1 MRENCVLSSELN
13 TILLCSALLCS
24 ALLCSTPRNAMST
37 TEADTASTVAATCG
51 DSIESSA
58 GVEVEA
64 NVDVDVETHTGDNA
78 TSAAQPEETNTN
90 TNTANATATATA
102 EAPSFVAQLLQSA
115 PSASEL
121 AAQLQTDP
129 AVAAFAAFHDSLKD
143 NNEDGDK
150 RDSSLDNAANFPKY
164 NWDALSAAFEHVY
177 TLYADEVAAVLADVD
192 RLDIRRAIWHESAF
206 RMDGERASRLF
217 KNTEAWVASSEAHL
231 IHQREGLAASVKTIR
246 NTLAD
251 LSK

>member
-1 MRENCVLSSELN
+1 
-13 TILLCSALLCS
+13 
-24 ALLCSTPRNAMST
+24 MST

-51 DSIESSA
+51 DSIESSG
-58 GVEVEA
+58 GVE
-64 NVDVDVETHTGDNA
+64 VDVDVDGETHTGDNA
-78 TSAAQPEETNTN
+78 TSAAQPEETITN
-90 TNTANATATATA
+90 TATATATA
-102 EAPSFVAQLLQSA
+102 TATEEAPSFVAQLLRSV
-115 PSASEL
+115 PSVSDL

-164 NWDALSAAFEHVY
+164 NWDALSAAFEHIY

-231 IHQREGLAASVKTIR
+231 LHQREGLAASVQTIR

>member
-1 MRENCVLSSELN
+1 
-13 TILLCSALLCS
+13 
-24 ALLCSTPRNAMST
+24 MST

-58 GVEVEA
+58 GVEVD
-64 NVDVDVETHTGDNA
+64 VDVDGETHTGDNA
-78 TSAAQPEETNTN
+78 ASAAQPEETI
-90 TNTANATATATA
+90 TNTASATATATD
-102 EAPSFVAQLLQSA
+102 EAHSFVAQLLQSV
-115 PSASEL
+115 PSASDL

-143 NNEDGDK
+143 KGNNEDRDK
-150 RDSSLDNAANFPKY
+150 RDSSLDNAAELPKY
-164 NWDALSAAFEHVY
+164 NWDALSAAFEHIY

-231 IHQREGLAASVKTIR
+231 LHQREGLAASVQTIR

>member
-1 MRENCVLSSELN
+1 
-13 TILLCSALLCS
+13 
-24 ALLCSTPRNAMST
+24 MST

-58 GVEVEA
+58 GVEVEVD
-64 NVDVDVETHTGDNA
+64 VDVDVETHTGDNA
-78 TSAAQPEETNTN
+78 TSAAQPEETITITN
-90 TNTANATATATA
+90 TNTATD

-115 PSASEL
+115 PSASDL

-143 NNEDGDK
+143 NNEDRDK

>member
-1 MRENCVLSSELN
+1 
-13 TILLCSALLCS
+13 
-24 ALLCSTPRNAMST
+24 MST

-58 GVEVEA
+58 GVEVA
-64 NVDVDVETHTGDNA
+64 VDVDGETHTGDIA
-78 TSAAQPEETNTN
+78 TSAAQLEETITN
-90 TNTANATATATA
+90 TATATATD
-102 EAPSFVAQLLQSA
+102 EAPSFVAQLLQSV
-115 PSASEL
+115 PSVSDL

-143 NNEDGDK
+143 KDNNEDKDK
-150 RDSSLDNAANFPKY
+150 RDSSLDNAAELPKY
-164 NWDALSAAFEHVY
+164 NWDALSAAFEHIY

-231 IHQREGLAASVKTIR
+231 LHQREGLAASVQTIR

>member
-1 MRENCVLSSELN
+1 
-13 TILLCSALLCS
+13 
-24 ALLCSTPRNAMST
+24 MST

-58 GVEVEA
+58 GVEVD
-64 NVDVDVETHTGDNA
+64 VDVDGETHTGDNA
-78 TSAAQPEETNTN
+78 ASAAQPEETI
-90 TNTANATATATA
+90 TNTASATATATD
-102 EAPSFVAQLLQSA
+102 EAHSFVAQLLQSV
-115 PSASEL
+115 PSASDL

-143 NNEDGDK
+143 KGNNEDRDK

>member
-1 MRENCVLSSELN
+1 
-13 TILLCSALLCS
+13 
-24 ALLCSTPRNAMST
+24 MST

-58 GVEVEA
+58 GVEVA
-64 NVDVDVETHTGDNA
+64 VDVDGETHTGDIA
-78 TSAAQPEETNTN
+78 TSAAQLEETITN
-90 TNTANATATATA
+90 TATATATA
-102 EAPSFVAQLLQSA
+102 TDEAPSFVAQLLQSV
-115 PSASEL
+115 PSVSDL

-143 NNEDGDK
+143 KDNNEDKDK
-150 RDSSLDNAANFPKY
+150 RDSSLDNAAELPKY
-164 NWDALSAAFEHVY
+164 NWDALSAAFEHIY

-231 IHQREGLAASVKTIR
+231 LHQREGLAASVQTIR